1 VRKLFS
7 LFAAPTGFGTAGIRR
22 QRICGAL
29 TLIGSGI
36 SALQR
41 GVELAETGIGVT
53 SFEVRYFPRVNEYH
67 ENNLGER
74 DGNVRSSV
82 ASRELTVEGEVT
94 GATGLMAH
102 TFLAAATFANDVADF
117 GSPTGGFYAQEFT
130 VTQGRANWR
139 TFRGRYESDP
149 GLT

>member
-1 VRKLFS
+1 M
-7 LFAAPTGFGTAGIRR
+7 
-22 QRICGAL
+22 AL

-41 GVELAETGIGVT
+41 GVELAETGIGVL

-82 ASRELTVEGEVT
+82 ASREVNIEGEVT
-94 GATGLMAH
+94 GATGIMAH
-102 TFLAAATFANDVADF
+102 TFLAACTVANDIADF
-117 GSPTGGFYAQEFT
+117 GSPTGGLYAQEFT
-130 VTQGRANWR
+130 VIQARADWR
-139 TFRGRYESDP
+139 KVRGRYESDP
-149 GLT
+149 GLA